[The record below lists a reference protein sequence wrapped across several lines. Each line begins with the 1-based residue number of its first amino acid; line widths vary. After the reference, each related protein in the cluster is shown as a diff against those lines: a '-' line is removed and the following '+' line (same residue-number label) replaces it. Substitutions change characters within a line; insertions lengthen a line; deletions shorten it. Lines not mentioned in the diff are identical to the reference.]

1 MLNQIV
7 LVGRLMETPVVEE
20 GKVNVTIAVPRS
32 FKNEAGEY
40 ETDFIPVTLFNG
52 VATNTAE
59 YCKKGDMVGVKGR
72 MQSVEGKLELVAE
85 KVTFL
90 TSSRKSENE

>member
-20 GKVNVTIAVPRS
+20 GKVNITLAVPRS

-40 ETDFIPVTLFNG
+40 ETDFIPVTLWNG
-52 VATNTAE
+52 VAESTAE

-72 MQSVEGKLELVAE
+72 MQCVEGKLEIVAE
-85 KVTFL
+85 KLTFL
-90 TSSRKSENE
+90 SSSKNN

>member
-20 GKVNVTIAVPRS
+20 GKVNVTLAVPRS
-32 FKNEAGEY
+32 FKNEAG
-40 ETDFIPVTLFNG
+40 
-52 VATNTAE
+52 E

-72 MQSVEGKLELVAE
+72 MQSVEGKLEIVAE
-85 KVTFL
+85 KLRFL
-90 TSSRKSENE
+90 SSSKNN